1 MNDHFYSTEDLERM
15 NVTLKSM
22 IDKQKRTHTVALPPK
37 VIPERMH
44 NTSGFPDEPISPA
57 TLASEVTEKLNSFPK
72 VIAAVNTPTM
82 VEELCR
88 SFNECIRL
96 NSIGESQTLILSPKT
111 GSAKSV
117 SSQMYIALLQS
128 QASIVVV
135 YTIEDAIETCNNIN
149 EWSENQDYA
158 RCTYKVS
165 DKNIDDPMRVDKD
178 QLSEYRCIVI
188 SHALFKLANDAI
200 GIEFLS
206 TYKGGKRE
214 FVLVDERMDLYK
226 EITFPLSNLKP
237 LLKLYND
244 IKQSLALA
252 LVDNEIEY
260 LETVREIFEE
270 IQEITELTMKIV
282 DEKPV
287 PSYELRNFMYFD
299 QDQRTAHDIQTYDFS
314 DFYKLLK
321 DRIVKLEKVID
332 PLSLLDSKVDTKK
345 IINNLK
351 GHLNNLVNILKN
363 NFYYFARGSD
373 NNAPTIMVTRN
384 ILNEFGS
391 SVVLDATATVNEMYN
406 HKVLEN
412 PDTVKHIETTNPRKY
427 NNFTINECRGVAQ
440 GKNSIFDTLTTTEL
454 KTIVNLYRDIAYSL
468 LESKEDKLL
477 IVAHQGFREHLEKK
491 LKKKAVEF
499 THWGD
504 HRGKNKWSHCNK
516 ILVIGW
522 NYLPDQVHYLNYI
535 NAINGTQDINNQQLR
550 DIKDTYSITQITDD
564 LVQAVNRGAV
574 RKTASTDGNCVES
587 QVYMFYPNTIE
598 GKIVMDLFKAEF
610 EGATV
615 KPWTPVGIEKIRN
628 LAKNYVNI
636 ERVANYIERK
646 VHELG
651 EIKQSGV
658 QKYFDDPSNPERLSA
673 NEDRI
678 PRSTVSRA
686 MNHTEFEL
694 LLETK
699 GIHRVKY
706 IGKPYQFEKTNK
718 TSSL

>member
-1 MNDHFYSTEDLERM
+1 MDDHLYTTEDLESM
-15 NVTLKSM
+15 NSTLKNM
-22 IDKQKRTHTVALPPK
+22 EDQLKRTHTVALPPTVTPK
-37 VIPERMH
+37 RMH

-57 TLASEVTEKLNSFPK
+57 TLASKVIEKLNSFPK
-72 VIAAVNTPTM
+72 VVAAVNTSTM

-96 NSIGESQTLILSPKT
+96 NSAGESQTLVLSPKT

-135 YTIEDAIETCNNIN
+135 YTIEDAIETCKNIN
-149 EWSENQDYA
+149 EWSGNKDYA
-158 RCTYKVS
+158 RCTYNVGS
-165 DKNIDDPMRVDKD
+165 DNKDHHLRVDKD
-178 QLSEYRCIVI
+178 QLNQYRCIVI
-188 SHALFKLANDAI
+188 SHSLFKRANDAI

-206 TYKGGKRE
+206 TYKGKKRE

-226 EITFPLSNLKP
+226 EITFPLSNLKH
-237 LLKLYND
+237 LLKLFKD
-244 IKQSLALA
+244 IKQSLALT
-252 LVDNEIEY
+252 LVDSEIEY
-260 LETVREIFEE
+260 LEATREIFEE
-270 IQEITELTMKIV
+270 IQKITELTMKIV
-282 DEKPV
+282 DDKLV

-299 QDQRTAHDIQTYDFS
+299 EDQRTAHDLQTYDFS
-314 DFYKLLK
+314 SFYKLLEN
-321 DRIVKLEKVID
+321 RIVKLEKVID

-345 IINNLK
+345 IINNLM
-351 GHLNNLVNILKN
+351 GHLNNLVNILKD
-363 NFYYFARGSD
+363 NFYYFAHGSD

-406 HKVLEN
+406 NKVFEN

-427 NNFTINECRGVAQ
+427 NNFTINECRGVKQ
-440 GKNSIFDTLTTTEL
+440 GKYSIFKTLTPKEL
-454 KTIVNLYRDIAYSL
+454 TTIVNLYKTIAYSL
-468 LESKEDKLL
+468 LENKQDKLL
-477 IVAHQGFREHLEKK
+477 IVAHKEFREHLDKK
-491 LKKKAVEF
+491 VKKKAIEF

-535 NAINGTQDINNQQLR
+535 SAINGTQDINNQQLR

-587 QVYMFYPNTIE
+587 QVYMFYPTAIE
-598 GKIVMDLFKAEF
+598 GKIVMDLFKKEF
-610 EGATV
+610 EEHTV
-615 KPWTPVGIEKIRN
+615 KPWTPVGIEKIQS
-628 LAKNYVNI
+628 LAKNYANI

-646 VHELG
+646 INEVG
-651 EIKQSGV
+651 EIKQSVV
-658 QKYFDDPSNPERLSA
+658 QKYFDDPSNLERLSN
-673 NEDRI
+673 NEDRM

-686 MNHTEFEL
+686 MNHTESEL

-706 IGKPYQFEKTNK
+706 IGKPYQFEKINK
-718 TSSL
+718 ISSL